1 MCGRYAAARSVDD
14 IAGAFGIRDDDLR
27 AVPAADWNVAPTKDV
42 PVVVEH
48 QDRRVLTL
56 MRWGLVPSW
65 ADDPTVGVRMIN
77 ARVETVREKPAFR
90 DAVER
95 RRCLLPADGWYE
107 WQVRPDGVR
116 QPYFLRLRTG
126 EGLAFAG
133 VWDAWLDGEGRR
145 LVSTAI
151 LTGAAPEDLA
161 GIHDRAPVVLSPEE
175 WAGWLAAGAVDPH
188 LLHATPAGVI
198 EAAPVGPE
206 VGDVRNNGPQ
216 LTVPVRLDEQTSLF

>member
-14 IAGAFGIRDDDLR
+14 IAGAFGIRDDDIK
-27 AVPAADWNVAPTKDV
+27 AAPAADWNVAPTKDV

-65 ADDPTVGVRMIN
+65 ADDPTVGARMIN
-77 ARVETVREKPAFR
+77 ARLESIREKPAFR
-90 DAVER
+90 ELVER

-107 WQVRPDGVR
+107 WRVQADGTR
-116 QPYFLRLRTG
+116 QPHFLHARDG
-126 EGLAFAG
+126 GGIAFAG
-133 VWDAWLDGEGRR
+133 LWDTWRDGEGRR
-145 LVSTAI
+145 LVTTTI

-161 GIHDRAPVVLSPEE
+161 EIHDRAPVVLTPLE
-175 WAGWLAAGAVDPH
+175 WAGWLGVGAVPTD
-188 LLHATPAGVI
+188 LLHPTPPDLIDAH
-198 EAAPVGPE
+198 PVGRD

-216 LTVPVRLDEQTSLF
+216 LVAPVAVDEQTPLF